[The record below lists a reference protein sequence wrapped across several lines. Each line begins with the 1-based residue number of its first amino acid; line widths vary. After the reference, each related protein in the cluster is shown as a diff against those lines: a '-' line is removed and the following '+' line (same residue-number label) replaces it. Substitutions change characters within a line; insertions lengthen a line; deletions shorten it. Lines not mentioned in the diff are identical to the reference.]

1 VSTGYGEMRE
11 TRSVAAICVLMG
23 SHKGRGATLRGDKRI
38 LWGGQSGT
46 LSPQLQL
53 TVKRRGVRE
62 CNILLRTHPAS
73 KHTYLHRDRQIK
85 TNK

>member
-62 CNILLRTHPAS
+62 CNILLRTHPVNI
-73 KHTYLHRDRQIK
+73 HTCIATDK
-85 TNK
+85 